1 MTPTPTAA
9 ETAALAWGGRIQ
21 RVLRNRENHV
31 LEMSLPSGD
40 RAALR
45 LHRAGYQSPEAIR
58 SELWWC
64 AELARAGLPIPAALT
79 ALDGQL
85 LVTLPDGRLA
95 SAIAWMEGEAL
106 GEAAKPFTL
115 PLPQVLDA
123 FHALGALLARVHR
136 TTDGLTLPDG
146 FTRPRWDLE
155 GLVGD
160 APHWGRFWEH
170 PLATPDQCSTLIRAR
185 DALRERLSGDIGLIH
200 ADVLRENVLV
210 NGRSVSL
217 IDFDDSGFGFRLH
230 DLGTA
235 LLQTFQH
242 PEQPQLRA
250 ALMAGY
256 GTKDEEMVQ
265 AFTLARALASVGW
278 IMPRLQPDDPIH
290 KSHLH
295 RAVTLASDVLGNTWR
310 MSNSYVT
317 DC

>member
-1 MTPTPTAA
+1 MTAA
-9 ETAALAWGGRIQ
+9 ETAALAWGARI
-21 RVLRNRENHV
+21 LRTLRDRENHV
-31 LEMSLPSGD
+31 CECVLPSGD

-45 LHRAGYQSPEAIR
+45 LHRAGYQSPAAIR

-64 AELARAGLPIPAALT
+64 AELARAGLPVPAALP

-85 LVTLPDGRLA
+85 LVGLPDGRQA
-95 SAIAWMEGEAL
+95 SVIAWMEGEAL
-106 GEAAKPFTL
+106 GEAAKPFTR
-115 PLPQVLDA
+115 PLPQVLDIY
-123 FHALGALLARVHR
+123 HALGQLLSRVHQ
-136 TTDGLTLPDG
+136 TTDRLVLPDG

-160 APHWGRFWEH
+160 QPHWGRFWDH
-170 PLATPDQCSTLIRAR
+170 PAAATDQRITLIRAR
-185 DALRERLSGDIGLIH
+185 DALRERLSGEIGLIH

-235 LLQTFQH
+235 LVQTVYH

-256 GTKDEEMVQ
+256 GTTDEPMVQ
-265 AFTLARALASVGW
+265 AFTLARTLASVGW
-278 IMPRLQPDDPIH
+278 TMPRLQPDDPIH
-290 KSHLH
+290 KSHLA
-295 RAVTLASDVLGNTWR
+295 RAVMVAEQVLG
-310 MSNSYVT
+310 SA
-317 DC
+317 